1 MTTIIIIRKYDSTND
16 LYSEYIDLL
25 LQLLK
30 LHLSNTLLIDY
41 NESVSSVMFD

>member
-1 MTTIIIIRKYDSTND
+1 MTTIKIIRKYDSAND

-30 LHLSNTLLIDY
+30 LQLSNQSVIDY
-41 NESVSSVMFD
+41 NVCDIDVMFN